1 MSDGPNGV
9 RGTRFF
15 NGVPTACIPCGT
27 GLGSSWNADLMNTVG
42 NMMGKQAKAKGVHVL
57 LGPTINMQR
66 YPLGGR
72 SFESFSEDPHL
83 SGKLAASYCNGVH
96 STNTLV
102 CPKHLVCNDKEDMR
116 MTLNAVVTQRA
127 LREIYLKPFMIVFNE
142 ARPEMFMTS
151 YSKLNGKHCSENKE
165 ILDEICR
172 SDWGFDGVFVSDW
185 FGVVSCAESI
195 NSGLDLEMPGPSIW
209 RGRLLEMSLFHNTVS
224 EITLNNSVR
233 NILKL
238 VKKCERTGVEENAHE
253 GELKNSETRE
263 VLKQA
268 AREGIVL
275 LKNEDNVLPF
285 SKDKRV
291 LLVGEAA
298 VVASY
303 SSGGCNSQV
312 PYYTVSVC
320 EAMGELIGQVQVD
333 YVMGAPNSRSF
344 PSFGRYSSHDNPK
357 GLISFCV
364 YNEPRSHVDRTPI
377 TEEYVS
383 EVDAILGD
391 YDASLLKDPNKLYA
405 EFKCKVEVPKSGYY
419 SFNLQ
424 VSGIARLYV
433 DGRLEVVNDL
443 KHNTSGAFGMDA
455 PEIFHDVYLSAENEH
470 VIEVDFESTLGESSF
485 ITGYGTVKCG
495 MREAYDIDGCIL
507 EAAKLA
513 KGYDQVVIVTGLNK
527 DYEFE
532 GLDRTTMD
540 LPPFQDKL
548 IEAVV
553 DANPQTVVVIESG
566 TAVTMPWV
574 DKVSTLV
581 HSSYNGNEV
590 GRGLAEVLLGDYNPS
605 GKLPAT
611 FPTRLEDSPAHL
623 NWNVDG
629 GRVLY
634 GEDIYVGYRFFDK
647 TGTEPLF
654 PFGFGLSY
662 TTFEFSGLEIKS
674 STPGF
679 HDVSI
684 QVKNTGDKAGAEVVQ
699 VYVSFSSDTV
709 SRVPKELKAFEK
721 IFLEPSEKKALNIPL
736 EEKYAASFFD
746 EQTQKWV
753 CEAGT
758 YHLLVANSSKGPFL
772 NASFQIKSTY
782 YWSGV

>member
-1 MSDGPNGV
+1 
-9 RGTRFF
+9 
-15 NGVPTACIPCGT
+15 
-27 GLGSSWNADLMNTVG
+27 
-42 NMMGKQAKAKGVHVL
+42 MGKQAKAKGAHVL

-83 SGKLAASYCNGVH
+83 SGKLAAAYCNGVH

-116 MTLNAVVTQRA
+116 MTLDAVVSQRS
-127 LREIYLKPFMIVFNE
+127 LREIYLKPFMIAFNE

-151 YSKLNGKHCSENKE
+151 YSKLNGKHCSENSE
-165 ILDEICR
+165 LLDTICR
-172 SDWGFDGVFVSDW
+172 KDWRFDGVFVSDW
-185 FGVVSCAESI
+185 FGVVSCADSM
-195 NSGLDLEMPGPSIW
+195 NAGLDLEMPGPSIW
-209 RGRLLEMSLFHNTVS
+209 RGKLLEMSLFHNTVS
-224 EITLNNSVR
+224 ETALDNCVR

-238 VKKCERTGVEENAHE
+238 VKKCERTGVPENAHE
-253 GELKNSETRE
+253 GELNNSETHE

-285 SKDKRV
+285 SKDKKV
-291 LLVGEAA
+291 LLIGEAS

-312 PYYTVSVC
+312 PYYTVSVY
-320 EAMGELIGQVQVD
+320 EAMSEIISKDQVD
-333 YVMGAPNSRSF
+333 YIMGAPNSRSF
-344 PSFGRYSSHDNPK
+344 PSFGRYASKDNPN
-357 GLISFCV
+357 GVISFCI
-364 YNEPRSHVDRTPI
+364 YNEPRSCSGRVPV

-405 EFKCKVEVPKSGYY
+405 EFKCKVKVPKSGYY

-433 DGRLEVVNDL
+433 DEHLEAVNDL
-443 KHNTSGAFGMDA
+443 EHKTSGAFGMDA
-455 PEIFHDVYLSAENEH
+455 PEIFHDVYLSQDNEH
-470 VIEVDFESTLGESSF
+470 AIEIDFESTLGESSF

-495 MREAYDIDGCIL
+495 MREAYDIDACIL
-507 EAAKLA
+507 DAASLA
-513 KGYDQVVIVTGLNK
+513 KGYDQVVVVTGLNK

-548 IEAVV
+548 IETIV
-553 DANPQTVVVIESG
+553 DANPKTAVVIESG
-566 TAVTMPWV
+566 TAITMPWI

-590 GRGLAEVLLGDYNPS
+590 GRGLAEALLGDYNPS

-611 FPTRLEDSPAHL
+611 FPVRLQDCPAHL
-623 NWNVDG
+623 NWHVDA

-634 GEDIYVGYRFFDK
+634 GEDIYVGYRYFDK
-647 TGTEPLF
+647 TETDPLF

-662 TTFEFSGLEIKS
+662 TTFDLSKLDVKS
-674 STPGF
+674 HSLGF
-679 HDVSI
+679 YDVSV
-684 QVKNTGDKAGAEVVQ
+684 QVKNTGDRSGAEVVQ
-699 VYVSFSSDTV
+699 VYVSFSSDTI
-709 SRVPKELKAFEK
+709 SRAPKELKAFEK
-721 IFLEPSEKKALNIPL
+721 VFLETGEKKILHIPL

-746 EQTQKWV
+746 EQIQKWV

-758 YHLLVANSSKGPFL
+758 YHILVASSSTGPFL
-772 NASFQIKSTY
+772 NATFEVKSTY
-782 YWSGV
+782 NWSGV